1 MPLQR
6 RPLRRIQ
13 ALLGGRSGARERRR
27 RRAARIPPQSFPLGR
42 RVTPSRRIS
51 LLHWGPSIVLLARGT
66 LLALLALLQ
75 AVWSAIS
82 LRSDIQSDDSPLHLP
97 LDLLVTLLRRL
108 LPLRRLARLLLALL
122 DLLLALLTVRALLAL
137 LAPLLLLLLL
147 HLLLLLLL
155 MLLLLLV
162 RLILLLHFRRVRRLL
177 RLDLRVHHLRLL
189 LLLLHDHLLL
199 LRRRRAAVSVTVCS
213 HHRTPLAFVQT
224 HPIPLNQSLL
234 NVSTIQV
241 RDE

>member
-1 MPLQR
+1 MPLQG
-6 RPLRRIQ
+6 RPLRRVQ
-13 ALLGGRSGARERRR
+13 ALLGSRSGARERRR

-42 RVTPSRRIS
+42 RVTPSRRIG
-51 LLHWGPSIVLLARGT
+51 LLHWGPIVVLLARRT
-66 LLALLALLQ
+66 LLALLTLLQ

-108 LPLRRLARLLLALL
+108 LPLRRLARLLLLRL
-122 DLLLALLTVRALLAL
+122 DLLLALLPVRALLAL

-147 HLLLLLLL
+147 VLLLLLLL
-155 MLLLLLV
+155 LLV
-162 RLILLLHFRRVRRLL
+162 CLVLLLHFRRVRSLL

-199 LRRRRAAVSVTVCS
+199 LRRRRAAVSVTICS

-224 HPIPLNQSLL
+224 HAIPLNQALL
-234 NVSTIQV
+234 NVSTIDIP
-241 RDE
+241 DE